1 MTIPNL
7 EFTTSQSVLIK
18 NLKPNSLKVGQA
30 LTIKDKIIPTRKIK
44 TKAAK
49 KRVNL

>member
-1 MTIPNL
+1 M
-7 EFTTSQSVLIK
+7 LIK

-30 LTIKDKIIPTRKIK
+30 LIIKDKIIPTKKIK
-44 TKAAK
+44 TRAAK